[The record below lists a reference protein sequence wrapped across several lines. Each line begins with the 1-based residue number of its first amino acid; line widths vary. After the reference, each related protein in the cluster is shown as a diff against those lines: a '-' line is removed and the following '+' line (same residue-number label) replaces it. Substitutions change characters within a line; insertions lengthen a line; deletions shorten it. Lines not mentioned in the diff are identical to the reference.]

1 MKKKIILSIFCCLT
15 VLLVATG
22 CGNIIDETTTKVEN
36 AFSSLYEIE
45 RLEVISENGSSH
57 QNTIRKMKA
66 NDMDFYFITYSQGNG
81 LDSNNRYIY
90 TSILSSVYEKYQNQ
104 IKNLALKY
112 QIDISFNFTTD
123 KYKEEDYFDDC
134 PACKGHFIT
143 VNINSYQRENLSKFI
158 NEVLAIDEI
167 NNLYQKWLNDGV
179 YEYLGSEFFVYD
191 YSDIFFDGDKNSTS
205 SIFEYYY
212 ENIDGNN

>member
-1 MKKKIILSIFCCLT
+1 MKKKFILSIFCCLT

-22 CGNIIDETTTKVEN
+22 CGNVINDTTQKVEN
-36 AFSSLYEIE
+36 AFSNLYEIE
-45 RLEVISENGSSH
+45 RLDVVSENGSYH
-57 QNTIRKMKA
+57 ENTIRKMKA

-104 IKNLALKY
+104 IKNSASKY
-112 QIDISFNFTTD
+112 QIDVSFNFTAD
-123 KYKEEDYFDDC
+123 KYIEEDYFNNC

-143 VNINSYQRENLSKFI
+143 ININSYQKENLTKFI
-158 NEVLAIDEI
+158 NEILSIEEI
-167 NNLYQKWLNDGV
+167 NNLYEKWVNDGV
-179 YEYLGSEFFVYD
+179 YEYRGSEFFVYD
-191 YSDIFFDGDKNSTS
+191 YSDIFVDGDKYAAS

-212 ENIDGNN
+212 ENSK